1 MIQNLCRLDFV
12 AKNANVVFISG
23 TGLGKSYL
31 MTALGYA
38 ACMQGHSVLLSGD
51 IDIINTLAAAQ
62 ATTQHQERA
71 ELLHQASGPAH

>member
-1 MIQNLCRLDFV
+1 MIQNLFRLTFV

-23 TGLGKSYL
+23 TGLGMSYL
-31 MTALGYA
+31 MTALGCA
-38 ACMQGHSVLLSGD
+38 ACMQGHSVPFSGD

-71 ELLHQASGPAH
+71 ELLHQASGPVH